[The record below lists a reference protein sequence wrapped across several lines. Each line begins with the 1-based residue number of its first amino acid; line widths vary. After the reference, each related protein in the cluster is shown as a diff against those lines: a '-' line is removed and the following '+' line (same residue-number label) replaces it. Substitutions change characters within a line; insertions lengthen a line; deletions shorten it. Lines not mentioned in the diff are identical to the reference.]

1 MHAAPMTL
9 ASSGNR
15 GEHAMAGTETPFT
28 YYRRLGKVKRFVE
41 EPLSEDLSVDRMA
54 GIAGLEKKYFSAF
67 FHQKVGITFTEWFRQ
82 FRVAKAI
89 EIMKTRNESIINIA
103 FEVGFGDLRTFER
116 AFKKYTNLT
125 AREFKRSILPER
137 RTPEPY
143 RSLTT

>member
-1 MHAAPMTL
+1 MFQ
-9 ASSGNR
+9 GNTVNYHSF
-15 GEHAMAGTETPFT
+15 E
-28 YYRRLGKVKRFVE
+28 YYARLTRVKKYVE
-41 EPLSEDLSVDRMA
+41 QNYAEVIS
-54 GIAGLEKKYFSAF
+54 LEKAAEIAATEKTYFSTF
-67 FHQKVGITFTEWFRQ
+67 FREKVGITFTEWLRQ

-103 FEVGFGDLRTFER
+103 FEVGFQDLRTFER

-137 RTPEPY
+137 RTPEPN